1 MQESL
6 DETIP
11 MDNVTPVDIIPERDE
26 NIKWTDFEGRWV
38 KFEDGQTRE
47 LVVANPG
54 SVKKEFKSGITTQIE
69 FDVLELDGEKQELG
83 DKVWDVSSNKLI
95 MRLRPIIEKMQASNK
110 PVKLKVT
117 RVGIGVDTNY
127 AVKEI

>member
-1 MQESL
+1 MQEEL
-6 DETIP
+6 DETVP
-11 MDNVTPVDIIPERDE
+11 EDDVKPEDIPERQED
-26 NIKWTDFEGRWV
+26 IKWTDFEGRRV

-54 SVKKEFKSGITTQIE
+54 SVKKEFKSGMTTQVE

-83 DKVWDVSSNKLI
+83 EKVWDISSNKLI
-95 MRLRPIIEKMQASNK
+95 MRLKPIIEKMQTSKQSAR
-110 PVKLKVT
+110 LKVT

-127 AVKEI
+127 AVKAV